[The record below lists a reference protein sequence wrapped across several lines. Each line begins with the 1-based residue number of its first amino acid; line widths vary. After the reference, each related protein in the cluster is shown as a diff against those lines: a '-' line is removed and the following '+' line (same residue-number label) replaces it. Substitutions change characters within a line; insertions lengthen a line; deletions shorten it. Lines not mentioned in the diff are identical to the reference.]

1 MALINVKKDNRVL
14 TIDERELQRYLD
26 EGYEQVKYDN
36 RKGEYK
42 TVQKKTVNDAEFASE
57 MTPQAVQR
65 NAANPLSDVEFGAEI
80 TAAEAAKLGA
90 TPADLAAAM
99 GAQQPAVG
107 RNGAVATPAGA
118 ENMEFGGE
126 LAPDASTAQTAAAG
140 AAAANIA
147 AGAAAGAVQDAEFS
161 SELGATAAE
170 GTTAPNADYSGEF
183 AEENAAVQ
191 KAARKRKQ

>member
-42 TVQKKTVNDAEFASE
+42 TVTQKKTVNDAEFADE
-57 MTPQAVQR
+57 MTPQAAQR
-65 NAANPLSDVEFGAEI
+65 NAASPASDVEFGAEI
-80 TAAEAAKLGA
+80 NPAEAAKLGA

-107 RNGAVATPAGA
+107 HNGAVATPAGA
-118 ENMEFGGE
+118 
-126 LAPDASTAQTAAAG
+126 
-140 AAAANIA
+140 
-147 AGAAAGAVQDAEFS
+147 
-161 SELGATAAE
+161 
-170 GTTAPNADYSGEF
+170 
-183 AEENAAVQ
+183 
-191 KAARKRKQ
+191 